1 MIHGKRVVVVLPAYN
16 AAKTLRQTFD
26 ELPHDIV
33 DHVILV
39 DDASQDETSRL
50 ARQLG
55 ITTFIHSRNLGYGG
69 EDKNCSRGGVPAG
82 APRTDTG
89 PPAYPNT
96 AAPVTAVSVRAA

>member
-16 AAKTLRQTFD
+16 AAKTFRQTFD

-69 EDKNCSRGGVPAG
+69 NQKTCYRKRSAPA
-82 APRTDTG
+82 PT
-89 PPAYPNT
+89 
-96 AAPVTAVSVRAA
+96 

>member
-69 EDKNCSRGGVPAG
+69 DQKNPLRGGPPPRPARRAAVP
-82 APRTDTG
+82 PPLQLTPTPVPPLG
-89 PPAYPNT
+89 PP
-96 AAPVTAVSVRAA
+96 